1 MCDDRLLENIAD
13 LVHSEIRL
21 FVADLLCAKDFDML
35 EMISSDEIKR
45 KICNDKAIKAK
56 LQEIIKCPNEKIIIN
71 HNGDYASVYEAFVL
85 WIIGRI
91 GIKNKLFLMLET
103 KRLYSKQ
110 NLCKSYAKIQN
121 LHLQKAKKQAM
132 LAVIKGEKLKNT
144 KHINGKNNA
153 TKSSGFMGG
162 FIEACSEGLKNIDK
176 GILDK
181 MNLQVREALKQ
192 IGEDLKQNSER
203 ISLDLKGFFNEK

>member
-1 MCDDRLLENIAD
+1 MRDYEKMLENIAD

-21 FVADLLCAKDFDML
+21 FVVGLLCAKDFDML
-35 EMISSDEIKR
+35 DMVSSDEIKR
-45 KICNDKAIKAK
+45 KICDDKAIKSK

-71 HNGDYASVYEAFVL
+71 DNGDYTSVYEAFVL

-91 GIKNKLFLMLET
+91 DIKNKLFLMLET
-103 KRLYSKQ
+103 KRLYGRQK
-110 NLCKSYAKIQN
+110 LCKSYAKIQN
-121 LHLQKAKKQAM
+121 LYLKKAKANAM
-132 LAVIKGEKLKNT
+132 LAVVKGQKLNNI
-144 KHINGKNNA
+144 KHINDKNNA

-162 FIEACSEGLKNIDK
+162 LMGAWSENLQNIDK

-181 MNLQVREALKQ
+181 LNLHFSE
-192 IGEDLKQNSER
+192 ELKQNLEQ